1 MYIVAFFN
9 CLSLLSCLAQMDYVF
24 GTTYPACNVR
34 HRHENVCVRAALCR
48 QIDTIYERHSLC
60 EAFFELNSDRI
71 RLNWCVCVLFALTNV
86 SDFIY
91 IGIESIFHSR
101 FFSGILLFQKLNQ
114 FISNYRIALDL
125 DTHSWRKYFLRHFHL
140 LFDFLSNS
148 QIERKHSQ

>member
-24 GTTYPACNVR
+24 GTTHIQLVMFDI
-34 HRHENVCVRAALCR
+34 VMKMCVRAAPCR

-71 RLNWCVCVLFALTNV
+71 VCMCAICADQFFQI
-86 SDFIY
+86 S
-91 IGIESIFHSR
+91 SILELKAYFTSV
-101 FFSGILLFQKLNQ
+101 FSGILLFQKLNQ

-125 DTHSWRKYFLRHFHL
+125 DIHF
-140 LFDFLSNS
+140 
-148 QIERKHSQ
+148 